1 MQDLT
6 EEQTEYICSFVDET
20 VKYFHPD
27 VTNAIKSR
35 IKDNIKLQLRG
46 VQIYPENIDL
56 LRKELVNFYYKSL
69 VQPGTNVGVESAQSI
84 GEKITQATLSSFH
97 HCGTT
102 GKIETVGF
110 ARLLEIFNAT
120 KNQNIVNHKI
130 FFRTNFETLT
140 DVFQKTIRKI
150 VNLTVGDTI
159 KSHKIEKFSCEKW
172 IRVYVNLYRGG
183 DKKFLRQIQ
192 SATRIIKI
200 EPDLQKLFEF
210 GIHAREICRRI
221 QDSIADVI
229 CIFSP
234 QNKIW
239 IICDNCMVPPEYD
252 GFEKLFINRTIF
264 TEVKNI
270 YLSGIPG
277 IQNIF
282 YVADPNDSRLYCAET
297 SGINSRI
304 LSSQYVNF
312 KSLLELDIVD
322 HTKTLSNNI
331 WDIYELLGIEAVKNY
346 LYVQLMEILDG
357 IEFCH
362 IKLIVDQMTFGG
374 SISSISRHTVKI
386 NESGPLSKAT
396 FEESV
401 ANILIAASRGL
412 TDFLKDISAQVMTGK
427 RICAGTG
434 IVELRYRNPAE

>member
-1 MQDLT
+1 MQNLT
-6 EEQTEYICSFVDET
+6 EDQIGLICSFVDGT
-20 VKYFHPD
+20 VKYFHSD
-27 VTNAIKSR
+27 VTNSIKER
-35 IKDNIKLQLRG
+35 IKQNIRLQLTNI
-46 VQIYPENIDL
+46 QIYPENIDI
-56 LRKELVNFYYKSL
+56 LRKELINFYYKSL
-69 VQPGTNVGVESAQSI
+69 IQPGTNVGVESAQSI

-130 FFRTNFETLT
+130 FFRQKFSTLT
-140 DVFQKTIRKI
+140 EVFEKTIRKI
-150 VNLTVGDTI
+150 VNLGVGDII
-159 KSHKIEKFSCEKW
+159 KSSKIENYSHESW
-172 IRVYVNLYRGG
+172 VRIYVNVYKNG
-183 DKKFLRQIQ
+183 DRKFWNQIK
-192 SATRIIKI
+192 SAKNIIKI
-200 EPDLQKLFEF
+200 ESDSQKLFEF
-210 GIHAREICRRI
+210 KIHAREICRKI
-221 QDSIADVI
+221 QDSIKNII

-234 QNKIW
+234 HNQIW
-239 IICDNCMVPPEYD
+239 IICDDCTIPSEYND
-252 GFEKLFINRTIF
+252 FKNLFINRFIL
-264 TEVKNI
+264 TEVKNVN
-270 YLSGIPG
+270 LSGIAG
-277 IQNIF
+277 IRNIF
-282 YVADPNDSRLYCAET
+282 YVPDPEDEKLYCAET

-304 LSSQYVNF
+304 ISSQYLNF

-322 HTKTLSNNI
+322 YTRTLSNNI
-331 WDIYELLGIEAVKNY
+331 WDIYEVLGIEAVKNY
-346 LYVQLMEILDG
+346 LYVHLMEILDG

-362 IKLIVDQMTFGG
+362 IKLIVDQMTFNG

-434 IVELRYRNPAE
+434 IVELRYRDPTM

>member
-1 MQDLT
+1 MQNLT
-6 EEQTEYICSFVDET
+6 QEQINYICSFVEET
-20 VKYFHPD
+20 IKYFHSD
-27 VTNAIKSR
+27 VTNS
-35 IKDNIKLQLRG
+35 IKLRVKQNIESQLAD

-56 LRKELVNFYYKSL
+56 LRKELINFYYKSL
-69 VQPGTNVGVESAQSI
+69 IQPGTNVGVESAQSI

-130 FFRTNFETLT
+130 FFRENFQTLT
-140 DVFQKTIRKI
+140 EVFQKTIRKI
-150 VNLTVGDTI
+150 VSLNIGSII
-159 KSHKIEKFSCEKW
+159 KSYKIEKYSRENW
-172 IRVYVNLYRGG
+172 IRIYVNIYKNG
-183 DKKFLRQIQ
+183 DKCFFHKLK
-192 SATRIIKI
+192 SAQNIIKI
-200 EPDLQKLFEF
+200 EPDLQKIFEF
-210 GIHAREICRRI
+210 GICAREISTKI
-221 QDSIADVI
+221 QDSIKNTI

-239 IICDNCMVPPEYD
+239 IICDDCIIPPEYND
-252 GFEKLFINRTIF
+252 FKNLFINRSII

-282 YVADPNDSRLYCAET
+282 YVTDPNNSQLYCAET
-297 SGINSRI
+297 SGVNSRT
-304 LSSQYVNF
+304 LSSQYINF

-331 WDIYELLGIEAVKNY
+331 WDIYEILGIEAVKNY
-346 LYVQLMEILDG
+346 LYSHLMEILDG

-362 IKLIVDQMTFGG
+362 IKLIVDQMTFSG

-434 IVELRYRNPAE
+434 IVELRYRNIE